1 MQQKIG
7 NNIFI
12 NMKLKDV
19 CVFSTEFPDADFWL
33 IRQGDIEE
41 VGKPTKE
48 YNEDYIGVKVRRTDL
63 VLPDYLYY
71 VFMYLNSQKLLA
83 TLATGTTNKM
93 SIRISDIKEIPI
105 GQS

>member
-1 MQQKIG
+1 
-7 NNIFI
+7 
-12 NMKLKDV
+12 MKLKDV

>member
-1 MQQKIG
+1 MQKKIG

-12 NMKLKDV
+12 NMRLKDV
-19 CVFSTEFPDADFWL
+19 CIFSTEFPDADFWL
-33 IRQGDIEE
+33 IRQGDINEI
-41 VGKPTKE
+41 GKPTKE

-71 VFMYLNSQKLLA
+71 VFMYLNSQKLLTKLAVGA
-83 TLATGTTNKM
+83 TNLK

>member
-7 NNIFI
+7 KNIFI

-33 IRQGDIEE
+33 IRQGDIDE

-83 TLATGTTNKM
+83 KLATGTTNKM